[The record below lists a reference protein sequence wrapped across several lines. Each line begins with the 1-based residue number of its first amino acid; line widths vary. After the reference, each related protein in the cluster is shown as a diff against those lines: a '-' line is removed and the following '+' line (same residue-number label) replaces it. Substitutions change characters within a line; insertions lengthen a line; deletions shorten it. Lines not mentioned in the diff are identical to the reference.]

1 MEKSCF
7 GSDGLLASMVISMP
21 NVAIEVLDKCEER
34 RNGEGRYDFF
44 ALQTKE
50 GNNTNIYVIL
60 QSWTKIVAK
69 TSFLL

>member
-7 GSDGLLASMVISMP
+7 GSDGLLASMVKSMP

-34 RNGEGRYDFF
+34 RNGRERYDFF

-50 GNNTNIYVIL
+50 GDSI
-60 QSWTKIVAK
+60 
-69 TSFLL
+69 